1 MSSEIFES
9 VRQGAA
15 HVMKQARSVSIDAVA
30 LEALVRSRDL
40 LEPSIQLNPNDYYV
54 GAPEDTAAYV
64 LTLDAINFGSGYF
77 PYLAKRPGHS
87 GYFTIASSLRE
98 NWETEGPWDAHRLA
112 ATSADDCARVMDQN
126 PGVPEVAELMSL
138 FSRALNDLGEF
149 LLNHFDG
156 DATGPIVAAN
166 RSAARLAEILIEM
179 PLYRDVSH
187 YAGFEVPFYKRAQKT
202 ASYSTSLDEL
212 LPRLIAVITDVLQ
225 SDRATLFLHD
235 AETGELFSRLVQ
247 GDSVNEIRIPS
258 DAGIAGSVFT
268 GGETLNI
275 PDAYAD
281 LRFNPEVDKRTNYRT
296 RNILCVPSI
305 PSFPVRLRWP
315 RTIRRYSSTLRVL

>member
-1 MSSEIFES
+1 MSSKILES

-15 HVMKQARSVSIDAVA
+15 HVMKHARSVSIDAAA

-40 LEPSIQLNPNDYYV
+40 LAPSIQLNPIDYYV
-54 GAPEDTAAYV
+54 GSPEDTAAYI

-112 ATSADDCARVMDQN
+112 ATSAGDCARVMDQN

-138 FSRALNDLGEF
+138 FSRALNELGEF

-156 DATGPIVAAN
+156 DATGPIVTAN

-187 YAGFEVPFYKRAQKT
+187 YAGFEVPFYKRAQL
-202 ASYSTSLDEL
+202 TSADLAAVFKGEGYGKFADLDQLTIFADNLVPHVLRREGVLVYDPALGARIDAGEL
-212 LPRLIAVITDVLQ
+212 LEAGSPEEV
-225 SDRATLFLHD
+225 
-235 AETGELFSRLVQ
+235 
-247 GDSVNEIRIPS
+247 EIRAAAVHAVECCVGLLRKAEVKITARQL
-258 DAGIAGSVFT
+258 D
-268 GGETLNI
+268 TLLWTRGQLAAMKAH
-275 PDAYAD
+275 PRHRA
-281 LRFNPEVDKRTNYRT
+281 RTTNY
-296 RNILCVPSI
+296 
-305 PSFPVRLRWP
+305 
-315 RTIRRYSSTLRVL
+315 